1 MSKTDFSI
9 NSLHGVDLIDSEI
22 AADALSQIP
31 LGPGFGLGFLEEP
44 AAHLLVLI
52 DQKCHHHHNCKD
64 TTEILFTQ
72 PVIVSKDYLLS
83 SLIVVCTKEE
93 CTKEEC

>member
-1 MSKTDFSI
+1 LD
-9 NSLHGVDLIDSEI
+9 
-22 AADALSQIP
+22 
-31 LGPGFGLGFLEEP
+31 
-44 AAHLLVLI
+44 LI

-72 PVIVSKDYLLS
+72 PVIVSKGYLLS

-93 CTKEEC
+93 C